1 MDDPRANRT
10 FNWGRYCPIFRR
22 TGDSVATSIM
32 TDFTTL
38 NLRPELIQ
46 SVTELGYTQLTDIQA
61 ATLPVVLAGEDVL
74 AQAKTGSGKTA
85 AFGLGILQDLDEKR
99 TYTHALVLCPTRE
112 LADQVAEQLRLLA
125 RRMDN
130 VKITTL
136 CGGIPMNGQIAT
148 LRHPP
153 HIIVGTPGRVMD
165 HMLNHRVKLHNLK
178 QFVLDEAD
186 RMLDMGFYDELEVI
200 FKHLPKVRQTLM
212 FSATYPDTIAQIS
225 DVVQKTPKRIE
236 TQSLHSDTKIQQIA
250 YKVTDEH
257 RQQAVAAIITHYQA
271 KAAIV
276 FCHTKIQT
284 FELTEYLQQKD
295 ISAVALNGDLEQR
308 ERTQVLTRFAH
319 KSALVLV
326 ATDVAARGLDIDAV
340 DLVINYTVSEEPDV
354 YVHRIGRTGR
364 ADAEGLAVTLVSDAE
379 MANLR
384 EIEAHAQVVLK
395 PKGIESVRF
404 HANRIIQP
412 EYVTLSI
419 DGGKRQ
425 KLRPGDIL
433 GSLTK
438 EAGIDGED
446 IGKINVTNQV
456 SFIAVK
462 LRSVKRAMAQFREGK
477 IKGKKFRARRC

>member
-1 MDDPRANRT
+1 M
-10 FNWGRYCPIFRR
+10 
-22 TGDSVATSIM
+22 S
-32 TDFTTL
+32 DFAAQ
-38 NLRPELIQ
+38 NLRPELLQ
-46 SVTELGYTQLTDIQA
+46 SVEELGYTHLTDIQA
-61 ATLPVVLAGEDVL
+61 ATLPVVLKGEDVL

-85 AFGLGILQDLDEKR
+85 AFGLGILQSLDATR

-136 CGGIPMNGQIAT
+136 YGGVPMNGQIAT
-148 LRHPP
+148 LKHRP

-165 HMLNHRVKLHNLK
+165 HLMKHRVHLK
-178 QFVLDEAD
+178 ELQQFVLDEAD

-200 FKHLPKVRQTLM
+200 FQHLPQKRQTLL

-225 DVVQKTPKRIE
+225 DAVQKAPQRIE
-236 TQSLHSDTKIQQIA
+236 TQSLHTGTKIEQIA

-257 RQQAVAAIITHYQA
+257 RDQAVAAVLSHYQA
-271 KAAIV
+271 QAAIV
-276 FCHTKIQT
+276 FCHTKAQT
-284 FELTEYLQQKD
+284 FALTEYLQQKD
-295 ISAVALNGDLEQR
+295 IAAVALNGDLEQR

-340 DLVINYTVSEEPDV
+340 DVVINYTVTEEPDV

-364 ADAEGLAVTLVSDAE
+364 ADAEGLAVTLVSESE
-379 MANLR
+379 MAGLR
-384 EIEAHAQVVLK
+384 AIEAHAQVVLK
-395 PKGIESVRF
+395 PKGIESVRY
-404 HANRIIQP
+404 HANRIVQP
-412 EYVTLSI
+412 AFATLSI

-433 GSLTK
+433 GALTK
-438 EAGIDGED
+438 EAGIDGDD

>member
-1 MDDPRANRT
+1 
-10 FNWGRYCPIFRR
+10 
-22 TGDSVATSIM
+22 M

-46 SVTELGYTQLTDIQA
+46 SVTELGYTQLTDIQT
-61 ATLPVVLAGEDVL
+61 ATLPVVLSGEDVL

-85 AFGLGILQDLDEKR
+85 AFGLGILQSLDEKR

-225 DVVQKTPKRIE
+225 DVVQKAPQRIE

-250 YKVTDEH
+250 YKVSDEH
-257 RQQAVAAIITHYQA
+257 RDQAVAAIITHYQA

-340 DLVINYTVSEEPDV
+340 DLVINYTVSDEPDV

-364 ADAEGLAVTLVSDAE
+364 ADAEGLAVTLVSDNE
-379 MANLR
+379 MSALR
-384 EIEAHAQVVLK
+384 DIEAHAQVVLK

-438 EAGIDGED
+438 EAGIDGDD

>member
-1 MDDPRANRT
+1 M
-10 FNWGRYCPIFRR
+10 
-22 TGDSVATSIM
+22 S
-32 TDFTTL
+32 DFAAQ
-38 NLRPELIQ
+38 NLRPELLQ
-46 SVTELGYTQLTDIQA
+46 SVKELDYTNLTDIQA
-61 ATLPVVLAGEDVL
+61 ATLPVILKGEDVL

-85 AFGLGILQDLDEKR
+85 AFGLGILQSLDATK

-136 CGGIPMNGQIAT
+136 YGGIPMNGQIAT
-148 LRHPP
+148 LKHRP

-165 HMLNHRVKLHNLK
+165 HLMKHRVHLK
-178 QFVLDEAD
+178 ELQQFVLDEAD

-200 FKHLPKVRQTLM
+200 FQHLPKQRQTLL
-212 FSATYPDTIAQIS
+212 FSDTYPDTIAQIS
-225 DVVQKTPKRIE
+225 DAVQKTPQRIE
-236 TQSLHSDTKIQQIA
+236 TQSLHTGTKIEQIA

-257 RQQAVAAIITHYQA
+257 RDQAVAAVLSHYQA
-271 KAAIV
+271 QAAIV
-276 FCHTKIQT
+276 FCHTKAQT
-284 FELTEYLQQKD
+284 FALTEYLQQKD
-295 ISAVALNGDLEQR
+295 IAAVALNGDLEQR

-340 DLVINYTVSEEPDV
+340 DVVINYTVTEEPDV

-364 ADAEGLAVTLVSDAE
+364 ADAEGLAVTLVSESE
-379 MANLR
+379 MAGLR
-384 EIEAHAQVVLK
+384 AIEAHAQVVLK
-395 PKGIESVRF
+395 PKGIESVRY
-404 HANRIIQP
+404 HANRIVQP
-412 EYVTLSI
+412 IFVTLSI

-433 GSLTK
+433 GALTK
-438 EAGIDGED
+438 EAGIDGGD

-477 IKGKKFRARRC
+477 IKGKKFRVRRC

>member
-1 MDDPRANRT
+1 M
-10 FNWGRYCPIFRR
+10 
-22 TGDSVATSIM
+22 S
-32 TDFTTL
+32 DFAAQ
-38 NLRPELIQ
+38 NLRPELLQ
-46 SVTELGYTQLTDIQA
+46 SVKELGYTNLTDIQA
-61 ATLPVVLAGEDVL
+61 ATLPVILKGEDVL

-85 AFGLGILQDLDEKR
+85 AFGLGILQSLDATK

-136 CGGIPMNGQIAT
+136 YGGIPMNGQIAT
-148 LRHPP
+148 LKHRP

-165 HMLNHRVKLHNLK
+165 HLMKHRVHLK
-178 QFVLDEAD
+178 ELQQFVLDEAD

-200 FKHLPKVRQTLM
+200 FQHLPKQRQTLL

-225 DVVQKTPKRIE
+225 DAVQKNPQRIE
-236 TQSLHSDTKIQQIA
+236 TQSLHTGTKIEQIA

-257 RQQAVAAIITHYQA
+257 RDQAVAAVLSHYQA
-271 KAAIV
+271 QAAIV
-276 FCHTKIQT
+276 FCHTKAQT
-284 FELTEYLQQKD
+284 FALTEYLQQKD
-295 ISAVALNGDLEQR
+295 IAAVALNGDLEQR

-340 DLVINYTVSEEPDV
+340 DVVINYTVTEEPDV

-364 ADAEGLAVTLVSDAE
+364 ADAEGLAVTLVSESE
-379 MANLR
+379 MAGLR
-384 EIEAHAQVVLK
+384 AIEAHAQVVLK
-395 PKGIESVRF
+395 PKGIESVRY
-404 HANRIIQP
+404 HANRIVQP
-412 EYVTLSI
+412 IFVTLSI

-433 GSLTK
+433 GALTK
-438 EAGIDGED
+438 EAGIDGDD

-477 IKGKKFRARRC
+477 IKGKKFRVRRC

>member
-1 MDDPRANRT
+1 M
-10 FNWGRYCPIFRR
+10 
-22 TGDSVATSIM
+22 S
-32 TDFTTL
+32 DFAAQ
-38 NLRPELIQ
+38 NLRPELLQ
-46 SVTELGYTQLTDIQA
+46 SVKELGYTNLTDIQA
-61 ATLPVVLAGEDVL
+61 ATLPVILKGEDVL

-85 AFGLGILQDLDEKR
+85 AFGLGILQSLDATK

-136 CGGIPMNGQIAT
+136 YGGIPMNGQIAT
-148 LRHPP
+148 LKHRP

-165 HMLNHRVKLHNLK
+165 HLMKHRVHLK
-178 QFVLDEAD
+178 ELQQFVLDEAD

-200 FKHLPKVRQTLM
+200 FQHLPKQRQTLL

-225 DVVQKTPKRIE
+225 DAVQKTPQRIE
-236 TQSLHSDTKIQQIA
+236 TQSLHTGTKIEQIA

-257 RQQAVAAIITHYQA
+257 RDQAVAAVLSHYQA
-271 KAAIV
+271 QAAIV
-276 FCHTKIQT
+276 FCHTKAQT
-284 FELTEYLQQKD
+284 FALTEYLQQKD
-295 ISAVALNGDLEQR
+295 IAAVALNGDLEQR

-340 DLVINYTVSEEPDV
+340 DVVINYTVTEEPDV

-364 ADAEGLAVTLVSDAE
+364 ADAEGLAVTLVSESE
-379 MANLR
+379 MAGLR
-384 EIEAHAQVVLK
+384 AIEAHAQVVLK
-395 PKGIESVRF
+395 PKGIESVRY
-404 HANRIIQP
+404 HANRIVQP
-412 EYVTLSI
+412 IFVTLSI

-433 GSLTK
+433 GALTK
-438 EAGIDGED
+438 EAGIDGGD

-477 IKGKKFRARRC
+477 IKGKKFRVRRC

>member
-1 MDDPRANRT
+1 M
-10 FNWGRYCPIFRR
+10 
-22 TGDSVATSIM
+22 S
-32 TDFTTL
+32 DFAAQ
-38 NLRPELIQ
+38 NLRPELLQ
-46 SVTELGYTQLTDIQA
+46 SVEELGYTHLTDIQA
-61 ATLPVVLAGEDVL
+61 ATLPVVLKGEDVL

-85 AFGLGILQDLDEKR
+85 AFGLGILQSLDATR

-136 CGGIPMNGQIAT
+136 YGGVPMNGQIAT
-148 LRHPP
+148 LKHRP

-165 HMLNHRVKLHNLK
+165 HLMKHRVHLK
-178 QFVLDEAD
+178 ELQQFVLDEAD

-200 FKHLPKVRQTLM
+200 FQHLPQKRQTLL

-225 DVVQKTPKRIE
+225 DAVQKAPQRIE
-236 TQSLHSDTKIQQIA
+236 TQSLHTGTKIEQIA

-257 RQQAVAAIITHYQA
+257 RDQAVAAVLSHYQA
-271 KAAIV
+271 QAAIV
-276 FCHTKIQT
+276 FCHTKAQT
-284 FELTEYLQQKD
+284 FALTEYLQQKD
-295 ISAVALNGDLEQR
+295 IAAVALNGDLEQR

-340 DLVINYTVSEEPDV
+340 DVVINYTVTEEPDV

-364 ADAEGLAVTLVSDAE
+364 ADAEGLAVTLVSESE
-379 MANLR
+379 MAGLR
-384 EIEAHAQVVLK
+384 AIEAHAQVVLK
-395 PKGIESVRF
+395 PKGIESVRY
-404 HANRIIQP
+404 HANRIVQP
-412 EYVTLSI
+412 AFATLSI

-433 GSLTK
+433 GALTK
-438 EAGIDGED
+438 EAGIDGDD

-456 SFIAVK
+456 SVIAVK

>member
-1 MDDPRANRT
+1 M
-10 FNWGRYCPIFRR
+10 
-22 TGDSVATSIM
+22 S
-32 TDFTTL
+32 DFAAQ
-38 NLRPELIQ
+38 NLRPELLQ
-46 SVTELGYTQLTDIQA
+46 SVKELDYTNLTDIQA
-61 ATLPVVLAGEDVL
+61 ATLPVILKGEDVL

-85 AFGLGILQDLDEKR
+85 AFGLGILQSLDATK

-136 CGGIPMNGQIAT
+136 YGGIPMNGQIAT
-148 LRHPP
+148 LKHRP

-165 HMLNHRVKLHNLK
+165 HLMKHRVHLK
-178 QFVLDEAD
+178 ELQQFVLDEAD

-200 FKHLPKVRQTLM
+200 FQHLPKQRQTLL

-225 DVVQKTPKRIE
+225 DAVQKTPQRIE
-236 TQSLHSDTKIQQIA
+236 TQSLHTGTKIEQIA

-257 RQQAVAAIITHYQA
+257 RDQAVAAVLSHYQA
-271 KAAIV
+271 QAAIV
-276 FCHTKIQT
+276 FCHTKAQT
-284 FELTEYLQQKD
+284 FALTEYLQQKD
-295 ISAVALNGDLEQR
+295 IAAVALNGDLEQR

-340 DLVINYTVSEEPDV
+340 DVVINYTVTEEPDV

-364 ADAEGLAVTLVSDAE
+364 ADAEGLAVTLVSESE
-379 MANLR
+379 MAGLR
-384 EIEAHAQVVLK
+384 AIEAHAQVVLK
-395 PKGIESVRF
+395 PKGIESVRY
-404 HANRIIQP
+404 HANRIVQP
-412 EYVTLSI
+412 IFVTLSI

-433 GSLTK
+433 GALTK
-438 EAGIDGED
+438 EAGIDGGD

-477 IKGKKFRARRC
+477 IKGKKFRVRRC

>member
-1 MDDPRANRT
+1 M
-10 FNWGRYCPIFRR
+10 
-22 TGDSVATSIM
+22 S
-32 TDFTTL
+32 DFAAQ
-38 NLRPELIQ
+38 NLRPELLQ
-46 SVTELGYTQLTDIQA
+46 SVEELGYTHLTDIQA
-61 ATLPVVLAGEDVL
+61 ATLPVVLKGEDVL

-85 AFGLGILQDLDEKR
+85 AFGLGILQSLDATR

-136 CGGIPMNGQIAT
+136 YGGVPMNGQIAT
-148 LRHPP
+148 LKHRP

-165 HMLNHRVKLHNLK
+165 HLMKHRVHLK
-178 QFVLDEAD
+178 ELQQFVLDEAD

-200 FKHLPKVRQTLM
+200 FQHLPQKRQTLL

-225 DVVQKTPKRIE
+225 DAVQKAPQRIE
-236 TQSLHSDTKIQQIA
+236 TQSLHTGTKIEQIA

-257 RQQAVAAIITHYQA
+257 RDQAVAAVLSHYQA
-271 KAAIV
+271 QAAIV
-276 FCHTKIQT
+276 FCHTKAQT
-284 FELTEYLQQKD
+284 FALTEYLQQKD
-295 ISAVALNGDLEQR
+295 IAAVALNGDLEQR

-340 DLVINYTVSEEPDV
+340 DVVINYTVTEEPDV

-364 ADAEGLAVTLVSDAE
+364 ADAEGLAVTLVNESE
-379 MANLR
+379 MAGLR
-384 EIEAHAQVVLK
+384 AIEAHAQVVLK
-395 PKGIESVRF
+395 PKGIESVRY
-404 HANRIIQP
+404 HANRIVQP
-412 EYVTLSI
+412 AFATLSI

-433 GSLTK
+433 GALTK
-438 EAGIDGED
+438 EAGIDGDD

>member
-1 MDDPRANRT
+1 M
-10 FNWGRYCPIFRR
+10 
-22 TGDSVATSIM
+22 S
-32 TDFTTL
+32 DFAAQ
-38 NLRPELIQ
+38 NLRPELLQ
-46 SVTELGYTQLTDIQA
+46 SVEELGYTHLTDIQA
-61 ATLPVVLAGEDVL
+61 ATLPVVLKGEDVL

-85 AFGLGILQDLDEKR
+85 AFGLGILQSLDATR

-136 CGGIPMNGQIAT
+136 YGGVPMNGQIAT
-148 LRHPP
+148 LKHRP

-165 HMLNHRVKLHNLK
+165 HLMKHRVHLK
-178 QFVLDEAD
+178 ELQQFVLDEAD

-200 FKHLPKVRQTLM
+200 FQHLPQKRQTLL

-225 DVVQKTPKRIE
+225 DAVQKAPQRIE
-236 TQSLHSDTKIQQIA
+236 TQSLHTGTKIEQIA

-257 RQQAVAAIITHYQA
+257 RDQAVAAVLSHYQA
-271 KAAIV
+271 QAAIV
-276 FCHTKIQT
+276 FCHTKAQT
-284 FELTEYLQQKD
+284 FALTEYLQQKD
-295 ISAVALNGDLEQR
+295 IAAVALNGDLEQR

-340 DLVINYTVSEEPDV
+340 DVVINYTVTEEPDV

-364 ADAEGLAVTLVSDAE
+364 ADAEGLAVTLVNESE
-379 MANLR
+379 MAGLR
-384 EIEAHAQVVLK
+384 AIEAHAQVVLK
-395 PKGIESVRF
+395 PKGIESVRY
-404 HANRIIQP
+404 HANRIVQP
-412 EYVTLSI
+412 AFATLSI

-433 GSLTK
+433 GALTK
-438 EAGIDGED
+438 EAGIDGDD

-477 IKGKKFRARRC
+477 IKGKQFRARRC

>member
-61 ATLPVVLAGEDVL
+61 ATIPVVLAGEDVL

-85 AFGLGILQDLDEKR
+85 AFGLGILQGLDEKR

-236 TQSLHSDTKIQQIA
+236 TQSLHSETKIQQIA
-250 YKVTDEH
+250 YKVSDEH
-257 RQQAVAAIITHYQA
+257 RQQAVAAILTHYQA

>member
-1 MDDPRANRT
+1 
-10 FNWGRYCPIFRR
+10 
-22 TGDSVATSIM
+22 M

-61 ATLPVVLAGEDVL
+61 ATIPVVLAGEDVL

-85 AFGLGILQDLDEKR
+85 AFGLGILQGLDEKR

-236 TQSLHSDTKIQQIA
+236 TQSLHSETKIQQIA
-250 YKVTDEH
+250 YKVSDEH
-257 RQQAVAAIITHYQA
+257 RQQAVAAILTHYQA

-438 EAGIDGED
+438 EAGIDGDD

>member
-1 MDDPRANRT
+1 
-10 FNWGRYCPIFRR
+10 
-22 TGDSVATSIM
+22 M

-61 ATLPVVLAGEDVL
+61 ATIPVVLAGEDVL

-85 AFGLGILQDLDEKR
+85 AFGLGILQGLDEKR

-136 CGGIPMNGQIAT
+136 CGGIPMNAQIAT

-236 TQSLHSDTKIQQIA
+236 TQSLHSETKIQQIA
-250 YKVTDEH
+250 YKVSDEH

>member
-1 MDDPRANRT
+1 
-10 FNWGRYCPIFRR
+10 
-22 TGDSVATSIM
+22 M

-61 ATLPVVLAGEDVL
+61 ATIPVVLAGEDVL

-85 AFGLGILQDLDEKR
+85 AFGLGILQGLDEKR

-236 TQSLHSDTKIQQIA
+236 TQSLHSETKIQQIA
-250 YKVTDEH
+250 YKVSDEH

-438 EAGIDGED
+438 EEGIDG
-446 IGKINVTNQV
+446 
-456 SFIAVK
+456 
-462 LRSVKRAMAQFREGK
+462 
-477 IKGKKFRARRC
+477 

>member
-1 MDDPRANRT
+1 M
-10 FNWGRYCPIFRR
+10 
-22 TGDSVATSIM
+22 S
-32 TDFTTL
+32 DFAAQ
-38 NLRPELIQ
+38 NLRPELLQ
-46 SVTELGYTQLTDIQA
+46 SVEELGYTHLTDIQA
-61 ATLPVVLAGEDVL
+61 ATLPVVLKGEDVL

-85 AFGLGILQDLDEKR
+85 AFGLGILQSLDATR

-136 CGGIPMNGQIAT
+136 YGGVPMNGQIAT
-148 LRHPP
+148 LKHRP

-165 HMLNHRVKLHNLK
+165 HLMKHRVHLK
-178 QFVLDEAD
+178 ELQQFVLDEAD

-200 FKHLPKVRQTLM
+200 FQHLPQKRQTLL

-225 DVVQKTPKRIE
+225 DAVQKAPQRIE
-236 TQSLHSDTKIQQIA
+236 TQSLHTGTKIEQIA

-257 RQQAVAAIITHYQA
+257 RDQAVAAVLSHYQA
-271 KAAIV
+271 QAAIV
-276 FCHTKIQT
+276 FCHTKAQT
-284 FELTEYLQQKD
+284 FALTEYLQQKD
-295 ISAVALNGDLEQR
+295 IAAVALNGDLEQR

-340 DLVINYTVSEEPDV
+340 DVVINYTVTEEPDV

-364 ADAEGLAVTLVSDAE
+364 ADAEGLAVTLVSESE
-379 MANLR
+379 MAGLR
-384 EIEAHAQVVLK
+384 AIEAHAQVVLK
-395 PKGIESVRF
+395 PKGIESVRY
-404 HANRIIQP
+404 HANRIVQP
-412 EYVTLSI
+412 AFATLSI

-433 GSLTK
+433 GALTK
-438 EAGIDGED
+438 AAGIDGDD

>member
-1 MDDPRANRT
+1 
-10 FNWGRYCPIFRR
+10 
-22 TGDSVATSIM
+22 M

-61 ATLPVVLAGEDVL
+61 ATLPVVLVGEDVL

-85 AFGLGILQDLDEKR
+85 AFGLGILQGLDEKR

-236 TQSLHSDTKIQQIA
+236 TQSLHSETKIQQIA
-250 YKVTDEH
+250 YKVSDEH

-438 EAGIDGED
+438 EAGIDGDD

>member
-1 MDDPRANRT
+1 MD
-10 FNWGRYCPIFRR
+10 
-22 TGDSVATSIM
+22 AT
-32 TDFTTL
+32 
-38 NLRPELIQ
+38 
-46 SVTELGYTQLTDIQA
+46 
-61 ATLPVVLAGEDVL
+61 
-74 AQAKTGSGKTA
+74 
-85 AFGLGILQDLDEKR
+85 R

-112 LADQVAEQLRLLA
+112 LADQDAEQLRLLA

-136 CGGIPMNGQIAT
+136 YGGVPMNGQIAT
-148 LRHPP
+148 LKHRP

-165 HMLNHRVKLHNLK
+165 HLMKHRVHLK
-178 QFVLDEAD
+178 ELQQFVLDEAD

-200 FKHLPKVRQTLM
+200 FQHLPQKRQTLL

-225 DVVQKTPKRIE
+225 DAVQKAPQRIE
-236 TQSLHSDTKIQQIA
+236 TQSLHTGTKIEQIA

-257 RQQAVAAIITHYQA
+257 RDQAVAAVLSHYQA
-271 KAAIV
+271 QAAIV
-276 FCHTKIQT
+276 FCHTKAQT
-284 FELTEYLQQKD
+284 FALTEYLQQKD
-295 ISAVALNGDLEQR
+295 IAAVALNGDLEQR

-340 DLVINYTVSEEPDV
+340 DVVINYTVTEEPDV

-364 ADAEGLAVTLVSDAE
+364 ADAEGLAVTLVSESE
-379 MANLR
+379 MAGLR
-384 EIEAHAQVVLK
+384 AIEAHAQVVLK
-395 PKGIESVRF
+395 PKGIESVRY
-404 HANRIIQP
+404 HANRIVQP
-412 EYVTLSI
+412 AFATLSI

-433 GSLTK
+433 GALTK
-438 EAGIDGED
+438 EAGIDGDD

>member
-1 MDDPRANRT
+1 
-10 FNWGRYCPIFRR
+10 
-22 TGDSVATSIM
+22 
-32 TDFTTL
+32 
-38 NLRPELIQ
+38 
-46 SVTELGYTQLTDIQA
+46 
-61 ATLPVVLAGEDVL
+61 
-74 AQAKTGSGKTA
+74 
-85 AFGLGILQDLDEKR
+85 
-99 TYTHALVLCPTRE
+99 
-112 LADQVAEQLRLLA
+112 
-125 RRMDN
+125 
-130 VKITTL
+130 
-136 CGGIPMNGQIAT
+136 
-148 LRHPP
+148 
-153 HIIVGTPGRVMD
+153 
-165 HMLNHRVKLHNLK
+165 
-178 QFVLDEAD
+178 
-186 RMLDMGFYDELEVI
+186 
-200 FKHLPKVRQTLM
+200 
-212 FSATYPDTIAQIS
+212 
-225 DVVQKTPKRIE
+225 VVQKTPKRIE

>member
-1 MDDPRANRT
+1 
-10 FNWGRYCPIFRR
+10 
-22 TGDSVATSIM
+22 M

-46 SVTELGYTQLTDIQA
+46 SVIELGYTQLTDIQA
-61 ATLPVVLAGEDVL
+61 ATIPVVLAGEDVL

-85 AFGLGILQDLDEKR
+85 AFGLGILQGLDEKR

-236 TQSLHSDTKIQQIA
+236 TQSLHSETKIQQIA
-250 YKVTDEH
+250 YKVSDEH
-257 RQQAVAAIITHYQA
+257 RQQAVAAILTHYQA

>member
-1 MDDPRANRT
+1 
-10 FNWGRYCPIFRR
+10 
-22 TGDSVATSIM
+22 M

-186 RMLDMGFYDELEVI
+186 RMLDMGFSDELDVI

-212 FSATYPDTIAQIS
+212 FSATYPDMIAQIS
-225 DVVQKTPKRIE
+225 DAVQKTPQRIE

-250 YKVTDEH
+250 YKVSDEH
-257 RQQAVAAIITHYQA
+257 RQQAVAAILTHYQA

-364 ADAEGLAVTLVSDAE
+364 ADAEGLAVTLVSDNE
-379 MANLR
+379 MGNLR
-384 EIEAHAQVVLK
+384 AIEAHAQVVLK

-438 EAGIDGED
+438 EAGIDGDD

>member
-1 MDDPRANRT
+1 M
-10 FNWGRYCPIFRR
+10 
-22 TGDSVATSIM
+22 S
-32 TDFTTL
+32 DFAAQ
-38 NLRPELIQ
+38 NLRPELLQ
-46 SVTELGYTQLTDIQA
+46 SVEELGYTHLTDIQA
-61 ATLPVVLAGEDVL
+61 ATLPVILNGEDVL

-85 AFGLGILQDLDEKR
+85 AFGLGILQSLDATR

-125 RRMDN
+125 RRMEN

-136 CGGIPMNGQIAT
+136 YGGIPMNGQIAT
-148 LRHPP
+148 LRHRP

-165 HMLNHRVKLHNLK
+165 HLMKHRVHLK
-178 QFVLDEAD
+178 ELQQFVLDEAD

-200 FKHLPKVRQTLM
+200 FQHLPKKRQTLL

-225 DVVQKTPKRIE
+225 DAVQKTPQRIE
-236 TQSLHSDTKIQQIA
+236 TQSLHTGTKIEQIA

-257 RQQAVAAIITHYQA
+257 RDQAVAAVLSHYQA
-271 KAAIV
+271 QAAIV
-276 FCHTKIQT
+276 FCHTKAQT
-284 FELTEYLQQKD
+284 FALTEYLQQKD
-295 ISAVALNGDLEQR
+295 IAAVALNGDLEQR

-340 DLVINYTVSEEPDV
+340 DVVINYTVTEEPDV

-364 ADAEGLAVTLVSDAE
+364 ADAEGLAVTLVSDSE
-379 MANLR
+379 MAGLR
-384 EIEAHAQVVLK
+384 AIEAHAQVVLK
-395 PKGIESVRF
+395 PKGIESVRY
-404 HANRIIQP
+404 HANRIVQP
-412 EYVTLSI
+412 AFATLSI

-433 GSLTK
+433 GALTK

>member
-1 MDDPRANRT
+1 
-10 FNWGRYCPIFRR
+10 
-22 TGDSVATSIM
+22 M

-61 ATLPVVLAGEDVL
+61 ATIPVVLAGEDVL

-85 AFGLGILQDLDEKR
+85 AFGLGILQGLDEKR

-136 CGGIPMNGQIAT
+136 CGGIPMNAQIAT

-236 TQSLHSDTKIQQIA
+236 TQSLHSETKIQQIA
-250 YKVTDEH
+250 YKVSDEH
-257 RQQAVAAIITHYQA
+257 RQQAVAAILTHYQA

>member
-1 MDDPRANRT
+1 
-10 FNWGRYCPIFRR
+10 
-22 TGDSVATSIM
+22 M

-186 RMLDMGFYDELEVI
+186 RMLDMGFSDELDVI

-212 FSATYPDTIAQIS
+212 FSATYPDMIAQIS
-225 DVVQKTPKRIE
+225 DAVQKTPQRIE

-250 YKVTDEH
+250 YKVSDEH
-257 RQQAVAAIITHYQA
+257 RQQAVAAILTHYQA

-364 ADAEGLAVTLVSDAE
+364 ADAEGLAVTLVSDNE
-379 MANLR
+379 MGNLR
-384 EIEAHAQVVLK
+384 AIEAHTQVVLK

-438 EAGIDGED
+438 EAGIDGDD

>member
-1 MDDPRANRT
+1 
-10 FNWGRYCPIFRR
+10 
-22 TGDSVATSIM
+22 M

-46 SVTELGYTQLTDIQA
+46 SVTELGYTQLTDIQS
-61 ATLPVVLAGEDVL
+61 ATLPVVLSGEDVL

-85 AFGLGILQDLDEKR
+85 AFGLGILQSLDEKR

-225 DVVQKTPKRIE
+225 DVVQKAPQRIE

-250 YKVTDEH
+250 YKVSDEH
-257 RQQAVAAIITHYQA
+257 RDQAVAAIITHYQA

-340 DLVINYTVSEEPDV
+340 DLVINYTVSDEPDV

-364 ADAEGLAVTLVSDAE
+364 ADAEGLAVTLVSDNE
-379 MANLR
+379 MSALR
-384 EIEAHAQVVLK
+384 DIEAHAQVVLK

-438 EAGIDGED
+438 EAGIDGDD

>member
-1 MDDPRANRT
+1 
-10 FNWGRYCPIFRR
+10 
-22 TGDSVATSIM
+22 M

-46 SVTELGYTQLTDIQA
+46 SVTELGYTQLTDIQS
-61 ATLPVVLAGEDVL
+61 ATLPVVLSGEDVL

-85 AFGLGILQDLDEKR
+85 AFGLGILQSLDEKR

-130 VKITTL
+130 VKITSL

-225 DVVQKTPKRIE
+225 DVVQKAPQRIE

-250 YKVTDEH
+250 YKVSDEH
-257 RQQAVAAIITHYQA
+257 RDQAVAAIITHYQA

-340 DLVINYTVSEEPDV
+340 DLVINYTVSDEPDV

-364 ADAEGLAVTLVSDAE
+364 ADAEGLAVTLVSDNE
-379 MANLR
+379 MSALR
-384 EIEAHAQVVLK
+384 DIEAHAQVVLK

-438 EAGIDGED
+438 EAGIDGDD

>member
-1 MDDPRANRT
+1 M
-10 FNWGRYCPIFRR
+10 
-22 TGDSVATSIM
+22 S
-32 TDFTTL
+32 DFAAQ
-38 NLRPELIQ
+38 NLRPELLQ
-46 SVTELGYTQLTDIQA
+46 SVEELGYTHLTDIQA
-61 ATLPVVLAGEDVL
+61 ATLPVVLKGEDVL

-85 AFGLGILQDLDEKR
+85 AFGLGILQSLDATR

-136 CGGIPMNGQIAT
+136 YGGVPMNGQIAT
-148 LRHPP
+148 LKHRP

-165 HMLNHRVKLHNLK
+165 HLMKHRVHLK
-178 QFVLDEAD
+178 ELQQFVLDEAD

-200 FKHLPKVRQTLM
+200 FQHLPQKRQTLL

-225 DVVQKTPKRIE
+225 DAVQKAPQRIE
-236 TQSLHSDTKIQQIA
+236 TQSLHTGTKIEQIA

-257 RQQAVAAIITHYQA
+257 RDQAVAAVLSHYQA
-271 KAAIV
+271 QAAIV
-276 FCHTKIQT
+276 FCHTKAQT
-284 FELTEYLQQKD
+284 FALTEYLQQKD
-295 ISAVALNGDLEQR
+295 IAAVALNGDLEQR
-308 ERTQVLTRFAH
+308 ERTQVLTQFAH

-340 DLVINYTVSEEPDV
+340 DVVINYTVTEEPDV

-364 ADAEGLAVTLVSDAE
+364 ADAEGLAVTLVNESE
-379 MANLR
+379 MAGLR
-384 EIEAHAQVVLK
+384 AIEAHAQVVLK
-395 PKGIESVRF
+395 PKGIESVRY
-404 HANRIIQP
+404 HANRIVQP
-412 EYVTLSI
+412 AFATLSI

-433 GSLTK
+433 GALTK
-438 EAGIDGED
+438 EAGIDGDD

>member
-1 MDDPRANRT
+1 
-10 FNWGRYCPIFRR
+10 
-22 TGDSVATSIM
+22 M

-61 ATLPVVLAGEDVL
+61 ATIPVVLAGEDVL

-85 AFGLGILQDLDEKR
+85 AFGLGILQGLDEKL

-236 TQSLHSDTKIQQIA
+236 TQSLHSETKIQQIA
-250 YKVTDEH
+250 YKVSDEH

>member
-1 MDDPRANRT
+1 
-10 FNWGRYCPIFRR
+10 
-22 TGDSVATSIM
+22 M

-61 ATLPVVLAGEDVL
+61 ATIPVVLAGEDIL

-85 AFGLGILQDLDEKR
+85 AFGLGILQGLDEKR

-236 TQSLHSDTKIQQIA
+236 TQSLHSETKIQQIA
-250 YKVTDEH
+250 YKVSDEH

>member
-1 MDDPRANRT
+1 
-10 FNWGRYCPIFRR
+10 
-22 TGDSVATSIM
+22 M

-46 SVTELGYTQLTDIQA
+46 SVAELGYTQLTDIQT
-61 ATLPVVLAGEDVL
+61 ATLPVVLSGEDVL

-85 AFGLGILQDLDEKR
+85 AFGLGILQSLDEKR

-225 DVVQKTPKRIE
+225 DVVQKAPQRIE

-250 YKVTDEH
+250 YKVSDEH
-257 RQQAVAAIITHYQA
+257 RDQAVAAIITHYQA

-340 DLVINYTVSEEPDV
+340 DLVINYTVSDEPDV

-364 ADAEGLAVTLVSDAE
+364 ADAEGLAVTLVSDNE
-379 MANLR
+379 MSALR
-384 EIEAHAQVVLK
+384 DIEAHAQVVLK

-438 EAGIDGED
+438 EAGIDGDD
-446 IGKINVTNQV
+446 IGKINVTNQI

>member
-1 MDDPRANRT
+1 
-10 FNWGRYCPIFRR
+10 
-22 TGDSVATSIM
+22 M

-61 ATLPVVLAGEDVL
+61 ATLPVVLVGEDVL

-85 AFGLGILQDLDEKR
+85 AFGLGILQGLDEKR

-225 DVVQKTPKRIE
+225 DIVQKTPKRIE
-236 TQSLHSDTKIQQIA
+236 TQSLHSETKIQQIA
-250 YKVTDEH
+250 YKVSDEH

-438 EAGIDGED
+438 EAGIDGDD

>member
-1 MDDPRANRT
+1 
-10 FNWGRYCPIFRR
+10 
-22 TGDSVATSIM
+22 M

-85 AFGLGILQDLDEKR
+85 AFGLGILQGLDEKR

-236 TQSLHSDTKIQQIA
+236 TQSLHSETKIQQIA
-250 YKVTDEH
+250 YKVSDEH
-257 RQQAVAAIITHYQA
+257 RQQAVAAILTHYQA

>member
-1 MDDPRANRT
+1 MSD
-10 FNWGRYCPIFRR
+10 F
-22 TGDSVATSIM
+22 ATQ
-32 TDFTTL
+32 
-38 NLRPELIQ
+38 NLRPELLQ
-46 SVTELGYTQLTDIQA
+46 SVEELGYTHLTDIQA
-61 ATLPVVLAGEDVL
+61 ATLPVVLKGEDVL

-85 AFGLGILQDLDEKR
+85 AFGLGILQSLDATR

-136 CGGIPMNGQIAT
+136 YGGVPMNGQIAT
-148 LRHPP
+148 LKHRP

-165 HMLNHRVKLHNLK
+165 HLMKHRVHLK
-178 QFVLDEAD
+178 ELQQFVLDEAD

-200 FKHLPKVRQTLM
+200 FQHLPLKRQTLL

-225 DVVQKTPKRIE
+225 DAVQKAPQRIE
-236 TQSLHSDTKIQQIA
+236 TQSLHTDTKIEQIA
-250 YKVTDEH
+250 YNVTDEL
-257 RQQAVAAIITHYQA
+257 RDQAVAAVLSHYQA
-271 KAAIV
+271 QAAIV
-276 FCHTKIQT
+276 FCHTKAQT
-284 FELTEYLQQKD
+284 FALTEYLQQKD
-295 ISAVALNGDLEQR
+295 IAAVALNGDLEQR

-340 DLVINYTVSEEPDV
+340 DVVINYTVTEEPDV

-364 ADAEGLAVTLVSDAE
+364 ADAEGLAVTLVSESE
-379 MANLR
+379 MVGLR
-384 EIEAHAQVVLK
+384 AIEAHAQVVLK
-395 PKGIESVRF
+395 PKGIESVRY
-404 HANRIIQP
+404 HANRIVQP
-412 EYVTLSI
+412 AFATLSI

-433 GSLTK
+433 GALTK
-438 EAGIDGED
+438 EAGIDGDD

>member
-1 MDDPRANRT
+1 M
-10 FNWGRYCPIFRR
+10 
-22 TGDSVATSIM
+22 S
-32 TDFTTL
+32 DFAAQ
-38 NLRPELIQ
+38 NLRPELLQ
-46 SVTELGYTQLTDIQA
+46 SVEELGYTHLTDIQA
-61 ATLPVVLAGEDVL
+61 ATLPVVLKGEDVL

-85 AFGLGILQDLDEKR
+85 AFGLGILQSLDATR

-136 CGGIPMNGQIAT
+136 YGGVPMNGQIAT
-148 LRHPP
+148 LKHRP

-165 HMLNHRVKLHNLK
+165 HLMKHRVHLK
-178 QFVLDEAD
+178 ELQQFVLDEAD

-200 FKHLPKVRQTLM
+200 FQHLPQKRQTLL

-225 DVVQKTPKRIE
+225 DAVQKAPQRIE
-236 TQSLHSDTKIQQIA
+236 TQSLHTGTKIEQIA

-257 RQQAVAAIITHYQA
+257 RDQAVAAVLSHYQA
-271 KAAIV
+271 QAAIV
-276 FCHTKIQT
+276 FCHTKAQT
-284 FELTEYLQQKD
+284 FALTEYLQQKD
-295 ISAVALNGDLEQR
+295 IAAVALNGDLEQR

-340 DLVINYTVSEEPDV
+340 DVVINYTVTEEPDV

-364 ADAEGLAVTLVSDAE
+364 ADAEGLAVTLVSGYE
-379 MANLR
+379 MAGLR
-384 EIEAHAQVVLK
+384 AIEAHAQVVLK
-395 PKGIESVRF
+395 PKGIESVRY
-404 HANRIIQP
+404 HANRIVQP
-412 EYVTLSI
+412 AFATLSI

-433 GSLTK
+433 GALTK
-438 EAGIDGED
+438 EAGIDGDD

>member
-1 MDDPRANRT
+1 
-10 FNWGRYCPIFRR
+10 
-22 TGDSVATSIM
+22 
-32 TDFTTL
+32 
-38 NLRPELIQ
+38 
-46 SVTELGYTQLTDIQA
+46 
-61 ATLPVVLAGEDVL
+61 
-74 AQAKTGSGKTA
+74 
-85 AFGLGILQDLDEKR
+85 
-99 TYTHALVLCPTRE
+99 
-112 LADQVAEQLRLLA
+112 
-125 RRMDN
+125 
-130 VKITTL
+130 
-136 CGGIPMNGQIAT
+136 
-148 LRHPP
+148 
-153 HIIVGTPGRVMD
+153 
-165 HMLNHRVKLHNLK
+165 
-178 QFVLDEAD
+178 
-186 RMLDMGFYDELEVI
+186 
-200 FKHLPKVRQTLM
+200 LM

>member
-1 MDDPRANRT
+1 M
-10 FNWGRYCPIFRR
+10 
-22 TGDSVATSIM
+22 M

-61 ATLPVVLAGEDVL
+61 ATIPVVLAGEDVL

-85 AFGLGILQDLDEKR
+85 AFGLGILQGLDEKR

-236 TQSLHSDTKIQQIA
+236 TQSLHSETKIQQIA
-250 YKVTDEH
+250 YKVSDEH

>member
-1 MDDPRANRT
+1 M
-10 FNWGRYCPIFRR
+10 
-22 TGDSVATSIM
+22 S
-32 TDFTTL
+32 DFAAQ
-38 NLRPELIQ
+38 NLRPELLQ
-46 SVTELGYTQLTDIQA
+46 SVKELGYTNLTDIQA
-61 ATLPVVLAGEDVL
+61 ATLPVILKGEDVL

-85 AFGLGILQDLDEKR
+85 AFGLGILQSLDPTK

-136 CGGIPMNGQIAT
+136 YGGIPMNGQIAT
-148 LRHPP
+148 LKHRP

-165 HMLNHRVKLHNLK
+165 HLMKHRVHLK
-178 QFVLDEAD
+178 ELQQFVLDEAD

-200 FKHLPKVRQTLM
+200 FQHLPKQRQTLL

-225 DVVQKTPKRIE
+225 DAVQKTPQRIE
-236 TQSLHSDTKIQQIA
+236 TQSLHTGTKIEQIA

-257 RQQAVAAIITHYQA
+257 RDQAVAAVLSHYQA
-271 KAAIV
+271 QAAIV
-276 FCHTKIQT
+276 FCHTKAQT
-284 FELTEYLQQKD
+284 FALTEYLQQKD
-295 ISAVALNGDLEQR
+295 IAAVALNGDLEQR

-340 DLVINYTVSEEPDV
+340 DVVINYTVTEEPDV

-364 ADAEGLAVTLVSDAE
+364 ADAEGLAVTLVSESE
-379 MANLR
+379 MAGLR
-384 EIEAHAQVVLK
+384 AIEAHAQVVLK
-395 PKGIESVRF
+395 PKGIESVRY
-404 HANRIIQP
+404 HANRIVQP
-412 EYVTLSI
+412 IFVTLSI

-433 GSLTK
+433 GALTK
-438 EAGIDGED
+438 EAGIDGDD

-477 IKGKKFRARRC
+477 IKGKKFRVRRC

>member
-1 MDDPRANRT
+1 M
-10 FNWGRYCPIFRR
+10 
-22 TGDSVATSIM
+22 
-32 TDFTTL
+32 
-38 NLRPELIQ
+38 
-46 SVTELGYTQLTDIQA
+46 
-61 ATLPVVLAGEDVL
+61 
-74 AQAKTGSGKTA
+74 
-85 AFGLGILQDLDEKR
+85 GILQSLDATR

-136 CGGIPMNGQIAT
+136 YGGVPMNGQIAT
-148 LRHPP
+148 LKHRP

-165 HMLNHRVKLHNLK
+165 HLMKHRVHLK
-178 QFVLDEAD
+178 ELQQFVLDEAD

-200 FKHLPKVRQTLM
+200 FQHLPQKRQTLL

-225 DVVQKTPKRIE
+225 DAVQKAPQRIE
-236 TQSLHSDTKIQQIA
+236 TQSLHTGTKIEQIA

-257 RQQAVAAIITHYQA
+257 RDQAVAAVLSHYQA
-271 KAAIV
+271 QAAIV
-276 FCHTKIQT
+276 FCHTKAQT
-284 FELTEYLQQKD
+284 FALTEYLQQKD
-295 ISAVALNGDLEQR
+295 IAAVALNGDLEQR

-340 DLVINYTVSEEPDV
+340 DVVINYTVTEEPDV

-364 ADAEGLAVTLVSDAE
+364 ADAEGLAVTLVSESE
-379 MANLR
+379 MAGLR
-384 EIEAHAQVVLK
+384 AIEAHAQVVLK
-395 PKGIESVRF
+395 PKGIESVRY
-404 HANRIIQP
+404 HANRIVQP
-412 EYVTLSI
+412 AFATLSI

-433 GSLTK
+433 GALTK
-438 EAGIDGED
+438 EAGIDGDD

>member
-1 MDDPRANRT
+1 M
-10 FNWGRYCPIFRR
+10 
-22 TGDSVATSIM
+22 M

-61 ATLPVVLAGEDVL
+61 ATIPVVLAGEDVL

-85 AFGLGILQDLDEKR
+85 AFGLGILQGLDEKR

-236 TQSLHSDTKIQQIA
+236 TQSLHSETKIQQIA
-250 YKVTDEH
+250 YKVSDEH

-326 ATDVAARGLDIDAV
+326 ATDVAARGLDIEAV

>member
-1 MDDPRANRT
+1 M
-10 FNWGRYCPIFRR
+10 
-22 TGDSVATSIM
+22 S
-32 TDFTTL
+32 DFAAQ
-38 NLRPELIQ
+38 NLRPELLQ
-46 SVTELGYTQLTDIQA
+46 SVKELGYTNLTDIQA
-61 ATLPVVLAGEDVL
+61 ATLPVILKGEDVL

-85 AFGLGILQDLDEKR
+85 AFGLGILQSLDATK

-136 CGGIPMNGQIAT
+136 YGGIPMNGQIAT
-148 LRHPP
+148 LKHRP

-165 HMLNHRVKLHNLK
+165 HLVKHRVHLK
-178 QFVLDEAD
+178 ELQQFVLDEAD

-200 FKHLPKVRQTLM
+200 FQHLPKQRQTLL

-225 DVVQKTPKRIE
+225 DAVQKTPQRIE
-236 TQSLHSDTKIQQIA
+236 TQSLHTGTKIEQIA

-257 RQQAVAAIITHYQA
+257 RDQAVAAVLSHYQA
-271 KAAIV
+271 QAAIV
-276 FCHTKIQT
+276 FCHTKAQT
-284 FELTEYLQQKD
+284 FALTEYLQQKD
-295 ISAVALNGDLEQR
+295 IAAVALNGDLEQR

-340 DLVINYTVSEEPDV
+340 DVVINYTVTEEPDV

-364 ADAEGLAVTLVSDAE
+364 ADAEGLAVTLVSESE
-379 MANLR
+379 MAGLR
-384 EIEAHAQVVLK
+384 AIEAHAQVVLK
-395 PKGIESVRF
+395 PKGIESVRY
-404 HANRIIQP
+404 HANRIVQP
-412 EYVTLSI
+412 IFVTLSI

-433 GSLTK
+433 GALTK
-438 EAGIDGED
+438 EAGIDGDD

-462 LRSVKRAMAQFREGK
+462 LRSVKRAIAQFREGK
-477 IKGKKFRARRC
+477 IKGKKFRVRRC